1 MFKRRSVLVTWAF
14 SYLIMI
20 ALLSTT
26 VFLLEHAA
34 QTRLL
39 EEYKTVTQSSHSRTS
54 TDIIAYFQE
63 LERSAYEISQNTV
76 VEGFVC
82 TQQPNGSRYYDLT
95 PIQHLLSTY
104 KLHAMENTSQYLYMH
119 HIQKALSD
127 ESIYRLEELQS
138 QLGCEAMDPAE
149 FTALLSRQHYNEFV
163 VCEDGTDTP
172 TVLRLTSIPF
182 LQQTPRG
189 MLIQVLD
196 REVLAEILR
205 ANLALENSTSLLLN
219 QDGFIVC
226 CEGSEAPVFALRSQK
241 LSLEENQ
248 EAEID
253 GERYWIQQETV
264 GDTDW
269 TLLTVIPMAAIGE
282 KTAWVQESFLPILLV
297 ALALS
302 LISGVSFLYLNYQPL
317 RKLHKAVLGDQNRS
331 FQNEYVQLGLAFD
344 TMQSSL
350 QNMRQLQQEQAER
363 VNRELLISCVE
374 HDVSYEG
381 LANIIDRL
389 GIRLAGDWFGILVNE
404 SSEPLEERNAPEHH
418 RAMEQALLEKEIP
431 FHMEWL
437 PMGSQMVVLL
447 NGRSEEELRQLLEI
461 AEEQARRC
469 LTQTPDLLF
478 ASGRPCQGY
487 GNIHL
492 AYLEAC
498 ELLSY
503 RSSKRMRSNEATPA
517 MTLPRFS
524 AEQESLLLRY
534 LEAGNVSDAD
544 GVMELVIRN
553 NLAQQDMGVTMARCL
568 AIDILSGIIRR
579 IAPMESVWQGQAEL
593 LEKDLY
599 QLRYLKDKAELARV
613 LQDAVHRVATAC
625 GAYSERK
632 APQSGQNIDR
642 IIQCVEAHFREPD
655 FNVSRAAAYLDMN
668 SAYLSSCFKS
678 QTGVGLLSYITS
690 LRINFA
696 KKCMDEDGMTVGQAS
711 KEAGFDN
718 VNTFIRNFKR
728 YEGVSP
734 GAYSSDCKP

>member
-1 MFKRRSVLVTWAF
+1 MFKRKSVLFTWIF

-26 VFLLEHAA
+26 VFLLKHTA

-39 EEYKTVTQSSHSRTS
+39 DEYKAVIESSHSRTS
-54 TDIIAYFQE
+54 ADIVSYFQE
-63 LERSAYEISQNTV
+63 LERSAYEISQNAV
-76 VEGFVC
+76 VEGFVGIH
-82 TQQPNGSRYYDLT
+82 QPDGTKYYDLT
-95 PIQHLLSTY
+95 LIQRLLSTY
-104 KLHAMENTSQYLYMH
+104 KFHVMENTSQYLYMNN
-119 HIQKALSD
+119 IQKALSD
-127 ESIYRLEELQS
+127 ESIYRLEDMQS
-138 QLGCEAMDPAE
+138 QLNCEAMDPLE
-149 FTALLSRQHYNEFV
+149 FAALLSRHHYNEIV
-163 VCEDGTDTP
+163 VCKDGTDTP

-196 REVLAEILR
+196 QNVLAGILQ
-205 ANLALENSTSLLLN
+205 ANLALENSTNLLLN
-219 QDGFIVC
+219 QDDSIIC
-226 CEGSEAPVFALRSQK
+226 CEGNEDPVSALQSQK
-241 LSLEENQ
+241 LSLEDQ
-248 EAEID
+248 EVEID
-253 GERYWIQQETV
+253 GENYWIQQETI
-264 GDTDW
+264 GDTGW

-282 KTAWVQESFLPILLV
+282 KTTWVQESFLPIFLMALV
-297 ALALS
+297 LS
-302 LISGVSFLYLNYQPL
+302 MTSGMCFLYLNYQPL
-317 RKLHKAVLGDQNRS
+317 RKLHKAVLGNENRS
-331 FQNEYVQLGLAFD
+331 FKNEYVQLGLAFD
-344 TMQSSL
+344 TMQSSI
-350 QNMRQLQQEQAER
+350 QNMRQLQLEQTR
-363 VNRELLISCVE
+363 KVNRELLISCVE

-389 GIRLAGDWFGILVNE
+389 GIRLAGEWFGILVAE
-404 SSEPLEERNAPEHH
+404 SSEPMEECNAPEHH
-418 RAMEQALLEKEIP
+418 SAMERALEEKEIP
-431 FHMEWL
+431 FCLEWL

-447 NGRSEEELRQLLEI
+447 NGPSEEELRQLLEI
-461 AEEQARRC
+461 AEEQTRQR

-478 ASGRPCQGY
+478 ASGRPCRGY

-503 RSSKRMRSNEATPA
+503 RSSKRIRSNEAVSATA
-517 MTLPRFS
+517 LPRFS
-524 AEQESLLLRY
+524 VEQENLLLRY

-544 GVMELVIRN
+544 GMMELLIRN
-553 NLAQQDMGVTMARCL
+553 NLAQQDMSVTMARCL

-599 QLRYLKDKAELARV
+599 QLRYLKDKEEFARV
-613 LQDAVHRVATAC
+613 LQDTVHRVATVC
-625 GAYSERK
+625 GACSDQK
-632 APQSGQNIDR
+632 GTLSGQNIDR

-668 SAYLSSCFKS
+668 SAYLSSYFKS

-696 KKCMDEDGMTVGQAS
+696 KKCMDEDGLTVGQAS

-728 YEGVSP
+728 YEGISP
-734 GAYSSDCKP
+734 GVYSSGSKV